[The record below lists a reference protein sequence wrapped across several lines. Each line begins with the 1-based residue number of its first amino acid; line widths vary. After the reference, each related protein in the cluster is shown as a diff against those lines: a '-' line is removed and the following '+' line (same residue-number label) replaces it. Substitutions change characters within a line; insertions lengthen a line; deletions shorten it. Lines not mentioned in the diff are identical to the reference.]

1 MSSLL
6 AKAEQYAGLSQV
18 ARQAA
23 IHSGRNGVA
32 FSRETPYILFQSNPL
47 EGDCRMTIK
56 VGDKLPEATFKVM
69 KDGKPADMTVAELS
83 AGKKL
88 ALFAVPGA
96 FTPTC
101 SARHLPGYK
110 EAVADF
116 RAKGVD
122 TIACVSVNDVF
133 VMNAWGKDQQ
143 VGEDVVMLA
152 DGNGAFAKAV
162 GLTMDGSGFGMG
174 SRSQRYSM
182 VVEDGVVKQLNVEA
196 PGEFKVSAAD
206 YMLGQL

>member
-1 MSSLL
+1 
-6 AKAEQYAGLSQV
+6 
-18 ARQAA
+18 
-23 IHSGRNGVA
+23 
-32 FSRETPYILFQSNPL
+32 
-47 EGDCRMTIK
+47 MTIK
-56 VGDKLPEATFKVM
+56 VGDKLPDATFKVM
-69 KDGKPADMTVAELS
+69 KDGKPADVTVSDLT
-83 AGKKL
+83 AGKKV

-110 EAVADF
+110 EKAAEF
-116 RAKGVD
+116 RGKGVD

-133 VMNAWGKDQQ
+133 VMGAWAKDQQ
-143 VGEDVVMLA
+143 VGDDVVMLA

-162 GLTMDGSGFGMG
+162 GLELDGKGFGMG

-182 VVEDGVVKQLNVEA
+182 IVEDGVVKQLNVEA

-206 YMLGQL
+206 YLLGQL